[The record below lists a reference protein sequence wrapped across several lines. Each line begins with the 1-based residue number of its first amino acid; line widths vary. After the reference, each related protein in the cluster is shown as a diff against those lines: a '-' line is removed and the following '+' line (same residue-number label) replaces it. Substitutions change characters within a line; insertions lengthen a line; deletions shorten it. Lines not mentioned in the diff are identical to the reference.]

1 MNSGNN
7 DSEVTLLRNEIE
19 NLRAQIDGLVERTRE
34 LELRNKE
41 LQEQIHS
48 LSQNKLDLEKLQTQ
62 KDELFAQ
69 IIHDI
74 KNPAAIIHNL
84 VELLRSYDNQAIDQ
98 QEIIQDIELTSQRI
112 LKLSQEFSR
121 IVALE
126 ANRIPIEVME
136 APLNEVVRDI
146 VRLNQFNAERKSIKL
161 LSELSEDIPDAEFD
175 PQKISEV
182 IENLVSNAIKFTN
195 PGGIV
200 KVRTYQ
206 KDSFVCCEVI
216 DTGIGLTEEDIKKAF
231 TKGAKLSAKPTAGE
245 SSTGLGLWIVKK
257 LIDVHKGK
265 VWVKSVLGKGSTF
278 GFYLPIK
285 HSSTMN

>member
-1 MNSGNN
+1 MKSGNN
-7 DSEVTLLRNEIE
+7 DSELLILRNEIE
-19 NLRAQIDGLVERTRE
+19 NLRSEIDGLVERTRE
-34 LELRNKE
+34 LELRNRE
-41 LQEQIHS
+41 LQEQLHS
-48 LSQNKLDLEKLQTQ
+48 LSQNKLDLEKLQNQ

-98 QEIIQDIELTSQRI
+98 QEIIRDIELTSQRI

-136 APLNEVVRDI
+136 APLNEIVRDV
-146 VRLNQFNAERKSIKL
+146 VRLNQLNAERKSIKIIT
-161 LSELSEDIPDAEFD
+161 ELNEDIPDAEFD

-182 IENLVSNAIKFTN
+182 VENLVSNAIKFTKA
-195 PGGIV
+195 GGLV
-200 KVRTYQ
+200 KVKTYA
-206 KDSFVCCEVI
+206 KDAFVCCEVI

-231 TKGAKLSAKPTAGE
+231 VKGAKLSAKPTAGE

-265 VWVKSVLGKGSTF
+265 VWVKSILGKGSTF
-278 GFYLPIK
+278 GFYLPLRQ
-285 HSSTMN
+285 SSTMN

>member
-206 KDSFVCCEVI
+206 KDAFVCCEVI

>member
-1 MNSGNN
+1 MKTDN
-7 DSEVTLLRNEIE
+7 SEVEVVVLRNEIE
-19 NLRAQIDGLVERTRE
+19 NLRSQIDGLVERTKE
-34 LELRNKE
+34 LEQRNKE
-41 LQEQIHS
+41 LQEQIYT
-48 LSQNKLDLEKLQTQ
+48 LSKNKLDLEKLQTQ

-84 VELLRSYDNQAIDQ
+84 VELLRSYDTQAIDQ
-98 QEIIQDIELTSQRI
+98 QEVIQDIELTSQRI

-126 ANRIPIEVME
+126 ANRIPLEIME
-136 APLNEVVRDI
+136 APLNEVVKDI
-146 VRLNQFNAERKSIKL
+146 ARLNQFNAEKKSIKL
-161 LSELSEDIPDAEFD
+161 LSELDEYMPDAEFD

-182 IENLVSNAIKFTN
+182 IENLVSNAIKFTCQ
-195 PGGIV
+195 GGVIKV
-200 KVRTYQ
+200 KTYS
-206 KDSFVCCEVI
+206 KDAFVCFEVS

-231 TKGAKLSAKPTAGE
+231 NKGAKLSAKPTAGE

-257 LIDVHKGK
+257 LIDVHDGK
-265 VWVKSVLGKGSTF
+265 VWVKSVLGKGSIF

-285 HSSTMN
+285 QSPNMN